1 MKRGPRPHSS
11 SQLHF
16 LWKKK
21 LENLFYFLTKNGQPI
36 SGQDRATRQQENE
49 RQKQKK

>member
-1 MKRGPRPHSS
+1 MKRGLRPHSS

-36 SGQDRATRQQENE
+36 SGQDKTDLTGKSLTTSGQF
-49 RQKQKK
+49 